1 MKHKFVVQQACR
13 QRDKA
18 VLVGCIPFGELIKK
32 VRFHSRSESE
42 GSEGYQREV
51 IQRRIAGIQ
60 KHIEACFSQYEKGLV
75 APLFPTSIIL
85 AFDYNVD
92 DLKPGM
98 EIEVEFLPDDILVV
112 DGQHRLKGMEYLRD
126 KRNETLTEY
135 INSHMLNCSILL
147 NYDLWEQAQV
157 FASVN
162 FNQKPV
168 TKSLFYE
175 IYGIEGPSGENASIP
190 LQNEIYIAHRMAET
204 LNTHNKSALKGMIKM
219 IGTGKGYFSQA
230 ALVEALIKYLKPGK
244 VWGDIVEELKLS
256 NSTGKLNAIMRE
268 LMVYFEVIKDSFK
281 EFWPNEDDKNAVS
294 IIVKSTGIASLIDF
308 LAYLHPN
315 IPNKILSELPYK
327 YNDSEVIE
335 GLKNFF
341 QEAISRL
348 IPIKDILFSPD
359 TSEFRGAGGRGL
371 QKRLFERMRK
381 QWLDSSPEEVGRL

>member
-1 MKHKFVVQQACR
+1 MIHQ
-13 QRDKA
+13 
-18 VLVGCIPFGELIKK
+18 
-32 VRFHSRSESE
+32 
-42 GSEGYQREV
+42 
-51 IQRRIAGIQ
+51 
-60 KHIEACFSQYEKGLV
+60 
-75 APLFPTSIIL
+75 
-85 AFDYNVD
+85 
-92 DLKPGM
+92 
-98 EIEVEFLPDDILVV
+98 
-112 DGQHRLKGMEYLRD
+112 
-126 KRNETLTEY
+126 
-135 INSHMLNCSILL
+135 
-147 NYDLWEQAQV
+147 
-157 FASVN
+157 
-162 FNQKPV
+162 
-168 TKSLFYE
+168 
-175 IYGIEGPSGENASIP
+175 
-190 LQNEIYIAHRMAET
+190 T

-219 IGTGKGYFSQA
+219 IGTGRGYFSQA

-359 TSEFRGAGGRGL
+359 KSEFRGAGGRGL